1 MRNGKCFR
9 KTSETDIEV
18 SINLDGSGKSDLAT
32 GIGFFDHMLDQL
44 ARHSMVDLRIRS
56 SGDLHIDNHHTVEDV
71 GICIGKALSESLGD
85 KNGIKRYASTLL
97 PMDDALIQVALDLSG
112 RSYLSWQVKFPT
124 NKIGTFDTELF
135 EEFFR
140 AVSLSAGLTLHIKKI
155 SVINSHHIGEAVFK
169 AFAQVL
175 RGAVEIDSKR
185 KNKIPSTKGSL

>member
-1 MRNGKCFR
+1 MRNGKCVR

-112 RSYLSWQVKFPT
+112 RPYLSWQVQFPT

-140 AVSLSAGLTLHIKKI
+140 AVSSSAGLTLHINKI
-155 SVINSHHIGEAVFK
+155 SGINSHHIGEAVFK
-169 AFAQVL
+169 AVALAL
-175 RGAVEIDSKR
+175 RGAVEIDSRR

>member
-1 MRNGKCFR
+1 MRNGKYVR

-44 ARHSMVDLRIRS
+44 ARHSMVDLRIRA

-155 SVINSHHIGEAVFK
+155 SGINSHHIGEAVFK

-175 RGAVEIDSKR
+175 RGAVEIDSR
-185 KNKIPSTKGSL
+185 QKNKIPSTKGSL

>member
-112 RSYLSWQVKFPT
+112 RPYLSWQVKFPT

-140 AVSLSAGLTLHIKKI
+140 AVSSSAGLTLHITKI
-155 SVINSHHIGEAVFK
+155 SGINSHHIGEAVFK
-169 AFAQVL
+169 AVAQAL
-175 RGAVEIDSKR
+175 RGAVEIDSRR

>member
-1 MRNGKCFR
+1 MRNGKYVR
-9 KTSETDIEV
+9 KTSETEIEV

-44 ARHSMVDLRIRS
+44 ARHSMVDLRIRA

-71 GICIGKALSESLGD
+71 GICIGKVLSESLGD

-112 RSYLSWQVKFPT
+112 RPYLSWQVKFPT
-124 NKIGTFDTELF
+124 NKIGTFDTDLF

-140 AVSLSAGLTLHIKKI
+140 SVSSSAGLTLHIKKI
-155 SVINSHHIGEAVFK
+155 SGINSHHIGEAVFK
-169 AFAQVL
+169 AVAQAL
-175 RGAVEIDSKR
+175 RGAVEIDSRR

>member
-1 MRNGKCFR
+1 MRNAKVNR
-9 KTSETDIEV
+9 KTKETDISCE
-18 SINLDGSGKSDLAT
+18 INIDGTGQNEIST

-112 RSYLSWQVKFPT
+112 RPYLSWQVKFPT

-140 AVSLSAGLTLHIKKI
+140 AVSSSAGLTLHIKKI
-155 SVINSHHIGEAVFK
+155 SGINSHHIGEAVFK
-169 AFAQVL
+169 AVAQAL
-175 RGAVEIDSKR
+175 RGAVEIDSRR